1 MITAQDIRW
10 ACDQLRPVYDA
21 SDGVDGR
28 VSYEVDPRL
37 AHDTETTIAEARQL
51 WWLVDRPNLFIKIPP
66 PRRASRP
73 SASAWQGISVNV
85 TLIFSLQRYREVMD
99 AFLDGVER
107 LRATGA
113 DLSTLGSVAS
123 FFVSRNDT
131 ETDKRLDKIGTDE
144 AKALRGTAAIANA
157 RLAYQEYEKVF
168 GSQRWKDLA
177 DAGAKLAAAVGVD
190 GCQGPSTRTPAT

>member
-1 MITAQDIRW
+1 M
-10 ACDQLRPVYDA
+10 
-21 SDGVDGR
+21 
-28 VSYEVDPRL
+28 SYEVDPRL

-51 WWLVDRPNLFIKIPP
+51 WWLVDRPNSSSRFRHQGGPP
-66 PRRASRP
+66 GHQPVP
-73 SASAWQGISVNV
+73 EGISVNV

-144 AKALRGTAAIANA
+144 AKALRGGRHRQRPAGLSGVREGF
-157 RLAYQEYEKVF
+157 RLAALE
-168 GSQRWKDLA
+168 GSGRCRRQA
-177 DAGAKLAAAVGVD
+177 SAAAVG
-190 GCQGPSTRTPAT
+190 CR

>member
-1 MITAQDIRW
+1 M
-10 ACDQLRPVYDA
+10 
-21 SDGVDGR
+21 
-28 VSYEVDPRL
+28 
-37 AHDTETTIAEARQL
+37 
-51 WWLVDRPNLFIKIPP
+51 
-66 PRRASRP
+66 
-73 SASAWQGISVNV
+73 
-85 TLIFSLQRYREVMD
+85 
-99 AFLDGVER
+99 
-107 LRATGA
+107 
-113 DLSTLGSVAS
+113 GSVAS

-190 GCQGPSTRTPAT
+190 GCPAVRGHPLRVDLVAPGVVNTMPEATLDAVYDHGVFRGETIRPMYAEAKQVLDDLAERHRLRRRRPGARRRGRRQVRGLVERAARGGPGRAGAASAGEDAADAK

>member
-1 MITAQDIRW
+1 MSSG
-10 ACDQLRPVYDA
+10 C
-21 SDGVDGR
+21 
-28 VSYEVDPRL
+28 E
-37 AHDTETTIAEARQL
+37 
-51 WWLVDRPNLFIKIPP
+51 
-66 PRRASRP
+66 
-73 SASAWQGISVNV
+73 
-85 TLIFSLQRYREVMD
+85 
-99 AFLDGVER
+99 
-107 LRATGA
+107 ATGA

-177 DAGAKLAAAVGVD
+177 DAGAKLQRPLWASTGVKDPQYEDTRYVMDLVAPGVVNTMPEATLDAVYDHGVFRGETIRPMYAEAKQVLDDLAELGIDYDDVVQVLEDEGVD
-190 GCQGPSTRTPAT
+190 KFEVSWNELLEAVQAELERLAPEKTAADAK